1 LHCTRSWRIKAH
13 VTPFALDTL
22 NGLGRAEFAHLLGK
36 VFEGSPWVTE
46 RAWAAR
52 PFQDVGALLHAMAA
66 VVRTAPR
73 AEQLALLRAHPDL
86 AGAAARAGTMSA
98 DSVAEQGSAGLDRL
112 TDEEYARF
120 TRLNDAY
127 RDRFGFPF
135 IIAVRG
141 RDKAGILAAFER
153 RLGHGLDEEVDA
165 ALVQVLD
172 IARMRLDRL
181 VTDGSARGAR
191 TLTTHVLDTAR
202 GQPAAGVRVDLA
214 ALEPDGHARPI
225 RTVTTNAEGRTDA
238 PLLADGEMM
247 PGRYELAFHVGEYF
261 RAAGV
266 TLADPPYLDV
276 VPVRFAIAEPDAHY
290 HVPLLV
296 SPWSYST
303 YRGS

>member
-13 VTPFALDTL
+13 VPPFALDTL
-22 NGLGRAEFAHLLGK
+22 NGLGRAEFAHVLGK
-36 VFEGSPWVTE
+36 VFEGSAWVAE

-52 PFQDVGALLHAMAA
+52 PFQSLDGLLQAMAG
-66 VVRTAPR
+66 VVRGAPR

-86 AGAAARAGTMSA
+86 AGAAARTGAMSA

-112 TDEEYARF
+112 TDGEYARF
-120 TRLNDAY
+120 SRLNAAY

-135 IIAVRG
+135 VIAVRG
-141 RDKAGILAAFER
+141 RDTAGVLAAFER

-165 ALVQVLD
+165 ALAQVLD
-172 IARMRLDRL
+172 IARMRLERL
-181 VTDGSARGAR
+181 VTDTPARGAR
-191 TLTTHVLDTAR
+191 TLTTHVLDTSR
-202 GQPAAGVRVDLA
+202 GRPAAGVRIDLA
-214 ALEPDGHARPI
+214 ALESDGRARPI

-238 PLLADGEMM
+238 PLLGDGEMI

-261 RAAGV
+261 RATGV
-266 TLADPPYLDV
+266 ALGDPPYLDV
-276 VPVRFAIAEPDAHY
+276 VPVRFAIAEPEAHY